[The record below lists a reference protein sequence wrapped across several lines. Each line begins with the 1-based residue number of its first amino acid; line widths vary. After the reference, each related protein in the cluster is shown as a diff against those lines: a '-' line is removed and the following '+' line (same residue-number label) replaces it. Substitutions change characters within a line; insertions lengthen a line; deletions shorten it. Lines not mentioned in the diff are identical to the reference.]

1 MAWWSWLVWFG
12 GGGILLAAGFTAA
25 LLPRHRA
32 RQQDRRIS
40 WSTARAA
47 IGAAA
52 VSRDAAP
59 RPVPEAEQMLARAQ
73 ALAADRGG
81 RTAART
87 AAEYARRADQLWQAA
102 TRSEP
107 QP

>member
-1 MAWWSWLVWFG
+1 MAWWSWLVWLG
-12 GGGILLAAGFTAA
+12 GGGVLLVAGFAA
-25 LLPRHRA
+25 AVLPRHRA

-47 IGAAA
+47 IGAAS
-52 VSRDAAP
+52 VSRAAAP
-59 RPVPEAEQMLARAQ
+59 RPVPEAEQLLARAQ

-87 AAEYARRADQLWQAA
+87 AAGYARRADQLWQAA
-102 TRSEP
+102 TGSEQ